1 MQRGEII
8 RQVHF
13 KLVEQLR
20 QAFLNK
26 IIGSLFVRLQ
36 QRFPLRHKPV
46 VKKNLQQPHLGLRVA
61 HQITARSIYV
71 LAAGRHGRVDYDVA
85 IAKLYPCTD
94 AQFVSVQK
102 YHSRQRF
109 AIQFVA
115 HRFRQHDFADC
126 LQRR

>member
-26 IIGSLFVRLQ
+26 IIGSLFIRLQ
-36 QRFPLRHKPV
+36 QRFPLRHKPM
-46 VKKNLQQPHLGLRVA
+46 VKKNLQQTNLGLRVA
-61 HQITARSIYV
+61 DQIASCFIYV
-71 LAAGRHGRVDYDVA
+71 LTAGRQGRVDHDVA
-85 IAKLYPCTD
+85 IAKLYPCAD
-94 AQFVSVQK
+94 AQFVAVQK

-126 LQRR
+126 LQRG